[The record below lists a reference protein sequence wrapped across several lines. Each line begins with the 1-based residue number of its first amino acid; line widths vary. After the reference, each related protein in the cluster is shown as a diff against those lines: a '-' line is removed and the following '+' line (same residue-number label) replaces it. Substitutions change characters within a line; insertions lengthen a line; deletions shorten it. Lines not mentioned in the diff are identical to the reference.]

1 MQSAIVFFQTRQTI
15 EVRIAGLDE
24 KQKRLSLAMVSE
36 QDSEGR
42 DYYQKH
48 MAGSSKTSS
57 GALGTLGDI
66 LRAKMDEKKMR

>member
-1 MQSAIVFFQTRQTI
+1 LEENQTI
-15 EVRIAGLDE
+15 EVKIAGVDE
-24 KQKRLSLAMVSE
+24 KQKRLSLAMVSDE

-57 GALGTLGDI
+57 GSLGTLGDI